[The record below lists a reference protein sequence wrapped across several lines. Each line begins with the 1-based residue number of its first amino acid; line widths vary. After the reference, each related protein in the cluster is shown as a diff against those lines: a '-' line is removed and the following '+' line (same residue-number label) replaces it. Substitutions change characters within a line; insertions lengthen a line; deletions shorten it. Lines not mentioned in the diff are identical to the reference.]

1 MPMTRYSDFFHE
13 KKFFLIFIFVLFF
26 YLISLYSG
34 PVVDDEKQIEYNA
47 RNIVINDYLGFSI
60 SSDTGNY
67 MRLANDPSL
76 LFENERYVKGRKLT
90 AGNVGLSRP
99 GSFITVYLISKPIE
113 KILNFLSFSNQK
125 IFDSIRNS
133 LNSGYRF
140 GGIEQTVDDTVN
152 NLENFVSTYLAWI
165 IFNVIIIFLAF
176 FLFCKSLKISVFKIS
191 SYSSTGLWLGVFF
204 IINDITKV
212 YFVSPSPH
220 ILALLA
226 VSLTIYSCE
235 LIKKD
240 CRLKFLLWFSFLFGF
255 LNLFYE
261 IFFAPFI
268 VMVTFYMKIKFVD
281 NKKKFNFFLL
291 ETKFYF
297 LCILLFLIPSLF
309 WVGIVELFFGG
320 YFNFG
325 IHDNPGFRILKN
337 DFLTIFTHIIN
348 LAIYGYSLAVLSL
361 FPIIFIFIFLLF
373 YYFFT
378 KEIIEVNK
386 DYLLIGIIYTFTILL
401 FFSIY
406 GQIGVRHTLGTILIF
421 LPLIYSILP
430 SLDKTEEGKYISFT
444 AGFFLIY
451 SFFVARKVFPFGEG
465 ILRNP
470 LI

>member
-1 MPMTRYSDFFHE
+1 MPMTRYSDFFRE
-13 KKFFLIFIFVLFF
+13 KKFFLIFIFILFV

-34 PVVDDEKQIEYNA
+34 PVVNDEKQSEYNA

-67 MRLANDPSL
+67 MRLANNPSL
-76 LFENERYVKGRKLT
+76 LFENERYVKDRKLT

-99 GSFITVYLISKPIE
+99 ASFITVYLISKPIE
-113 KILNFLSFSNQK
+113 KMLNLLSFSNQK
-125 IFDSIRNS
+125 IFDNIKNS
-133 LNSGYRF
+133 LNSVYRLS
-140 GGIEQTVDDTVN
+140 GIDQTVDDTVS

-165 IFNVIIIFLAF
+165 IFNIIIIFLAF
-176 FLFCKSLKISVFKIS
+176 FLFCKSLKISVFKMS
-191 SYSSTGLWLGVFF
+191 SYSHTGLWLGVFF
-204 IINDITKV
+204 IINDITKI
-212 YFVSPSPH
+212 YFVSPSPA
-220 ILALLA
+220 ILTLLA
-226 VSLTIYSCE
+226 VSLTIFSCE
-235 LIKKD
+235 LIKGNS
-240 CRLKFLLWFSFLFGF
+240 RLKILLWFSFLFGF

-268 VMVTFYMKIKFVD
+268 VMIIFYMKIKFFD
-281 NKKKFNFFLL
+281 NKKKLAFFFS
-291 ETKFYF
+291 EAKFYF
-297 LCILLFLIPSLF
+297 FCILLFLIPYLF
-309 WVGIVELFFGG
+309 WVGIVEIFFGG
-320 YFNFG
+320 FFHFG
-325 IHDNPGFRILKN
+325 VHDNPGFRILKN
-337 DFLTIFTHIIN
+337 DFLTIFTYIIN
-348 LAIYGYSLAVLSL
+348 FAVYGYSLAVLSL

-378 KEIIEVNK
+378 KKVIEVNK

-430 SLDKTEEGKYISFT
+430 SLDKTKEGRYIFFT